1 MTKLATKEK
10 TSQRAKQKEAID
22 EPPMY
27 KVILLNDHYTTMDFV
42 VNILQNVFRKT
53 GDEANRIMLDVHHN
67 GSAVA
72 GIYTKEIAETK
83 LELVHYL
90 ARSNDFPLRCRM
102 ESV

>member
-1 MTKLATKEK
+1 MTKLATKGK
-10 TSQRAKQKEAID
+10 TSQRSKKKEVLD

-27 KVILLNDHYTTMDFV
+27 KVVLLNDHYTTMDFV
-42 VNILQNVFRKT
+42 VSILQTVFRKT
-53 GDEANRIMLDVHHN
+53 SDEAGRIMLDVHNN

-72 GIYTKEIAETK
+72 GIYTKEVAETK